1 MAYEK
6 KIKSIKP
13 EEPKIS
19 PYKVFW
25 NWVFDGNL
33 KSELPTGEGIPD
45 LLSYKSPINEI
56 FILRSF
62 LKCQS
67 FSLYLNKYLNNFG
80 IRYIDRME
88 LFMFI
93 KSSAIDFKIS
103 KYDIFYCNQWKS
115 NSKLYLKLRNRYKD
129 LKDGEISYMCEI
141 VDKSD
146 KKELYYTSLG
156 LDIVKKEIIKIGKKN
171 KKNKNISLN
180 QLMENFT
187 LMDI

>member
-1 MAYEK
+1 
-6 KIKSIKP
+6 
-13 EEPKIS
+13 
-19 PYKVFW
+19 
-25 NWVFDGNL
+25 
-33 KSELPTGEGIPD
+33 
-45 LLSYKSPINEI
+45 
-56 FILRSF
+56 
-62 LKCQS
+62 
-67 FSLYLNKYLNNFG
+67 
-80 IRYIDRME
+80 ME

-187 LMDI
+187 LMDM